1 MPNFQINHNANLP
14 NTLPKS
20 TPIVNFIHR
29 YDNGEYSG
37 YSEKNAPSKLFVKI
51 DNNIFKQGL
60 SIRQLEF
67 YCQLMYFII
76 SYPDVRLSILKIQ
89 SLILEFT
96 GKNRDKNTINS
107 YLKTFQQK
115 GLIYRS
121 SLFIIAPKVRSSVEL
136 NIEALPESNA
146 EQINFGEVIT
156 KNQFHAPTKCYTEF
170 YITAYNDDTE
180 SGTLGLEFYLAS
192 KIYNYHRPSLVCKE
206 LNITPKTY
214 YKHLKEL
221 TKKNIVKKYK
231 VRHRMNHYLNTN
243 RERLVDEA
251 GTIRSSRDN
260 ERDWD
265 FKEKIRSRLQAKKN
279 KTAHSRLWYGSE
291 MGKYMEEYKVNYI
304 KDFESIPI
312 DVAVKIT
319 KAIIKQYGKNIT
331 PALIVSALKNDYNW
345 INIVDR
351 EHLKVKRDQ
360 ARKDYYHSSEKGYL
374 ELMLS

>member
-1 MPNFQINHNANLP
+1 MTYVQIKHNANLP
-14 NTLPKS
+14 NTLPKG
-20 TPIVNFIHR
+20 TPIVNFVTR
-29 YDNGEYSG
+29 DDNGEYTG

-51 DNNIFKQGL
+51 DNNILKQGL

-89 SLILEFT
+89 SLILKFT
-96 GKNRDKNTINS
+96 GKKRDKNTINT
-107 YLKTFQQK
+107 YLKTLQQK
-115 GLIYRS
+115 GLVYRS
-121 SLFIIAPKVRSSVEL
+121 SKYLVAPKIGSIVIERSIFDE
-136 NIEALPESNA
+136 P
-146 EQINFGEVIT
+146 IT
-156 KNQFHAPTKCYTEF
+156 KNVFHAPKKCYTEF
-170 YITAYNDDTE
+170 YITAYKDDTAT
-180 SGTLGLEFYLAS
+180 GTLGLEFYLAS
-192 KIYNYHRPSLVCKE
+192 KIYNYHRPSLVCRE
-206 LNITPKTY
+206 LNITAKTY
-214 YKHLKEL
+214 YKHLKDL
-221 TKKNIVKKYK
+221 TNKNIIKKYQ

-260 ERDWD
+260 DRDWD

-279 KTAHSRLWYGSE
+279 KTAQSRLWYGSE
-291 MGKYMEEYKVNYI
+291 MGKYMEEYKINYI
-304 KDFESIPI
+304 KHFDNIPI

-319 KAIIKQYGKNIT
+319 KEIIKQYGKNIT

-351 EHLKVKRDQ
+351 EHLKVKREQ
-360 ARKDYYHSSEKGYL
+360 ARQDYYHSSEKGYL